1 MATTIEYTVQAG
13 DILGVGDAAGYDAEA
28 SARAYA
34 ALLETELAAAYPDAT
49 ISVRVART
57 SGGREIAAYVT
68 DADGL
73 PGDDAP
79 VREQWSVTFVSNF
92 VGTILIAPLMTCS
105 ARLAGSRL
113 TTATT
118 RPVGGKRYAACRFTN
133 AGRAAFAANG

>member
-79 VREQWSVTFVSNF
+79 VRERVRE
-92 VGTILIAPLMTCS
+92 I
-105 ARLAGSRL
+105 
-113 TTATT
+113 
-118 RPVGGKRYAACRFTN
+118 
-133 AGRAAFAANG
+133 AGRLYERRAGEWLTREGA